1 MKKILNKGL
10 LCIGVCL
17 LLLCLCS
24 CRGEKTDDPSSTA
37 APFTVETPPSTTAP
51 ESTAPQTAAP
61 AAPTESTT
69 AAPQKKGD
77 MIFTEDANDPFMQA
91 IVQKYNVDPARL
103 AGIYMSP
110 ASDSNYFWEFDGT
123 TDANGKLVRNAD
135 TLKYVYTV
143 TADRSKI
150 CRTGGLTGNDG
161 LTAAQGY
168 VVFETNKQLM
178 VPKFEARLAGN

>member
-1 MKKILNKGL
+1 MKKFWNKGF
-10 LCIGVCL
+10 LCIGICF

-24 CRGEKTDDPSSTA
+24 CRSEKTNIPSSTA
-37 APFTVETPPSTTAP
+37 APVTAETSPNTTAP
-51 ESTAPQTAAP
+51 ESTSPQTTAS

-77 MIFTEDANDPFMQA
+77 MIFTEDANDPFIQA

-135 TLKYVYTV
+135 TLKYVYTA

-150 CRTGGLTGNDG
+150 CRAGGFTGNDG

-168 VVFETNKQLM
+168 AVFETNKQLM
-178 VPKFEARLAGN
+178 LPKFEARLAGN